1 MTERIR
7 FGTDGWRAVI
17 AREFTE
23 KNIQRL
29 TWAVGEWLRNSGLP
43 LRVVIGYDCRF
54 GGSRFAHVAAQ
65 VFLGQGVEVLM
76 TDRIV
81 TTPMLS
87 MATRDRECGAGV
99 MFTASHNAPDY
110 QGFKLKSHLGGPMG
124 GAALSAI
131 EQLIPD
137 SMDSDFKEDG
147 APFTI
152 VDLET
157 PYVHAI
163 ETRFDMDALRA
174 MSDTWS
180 YDAMYGAGQFVMER
194 LFPEADLF
202 RCEHNPHFYGLS
214 PEPIER
220 NLGAFS
226 EHLKSDERLSVGL
239 VNDGDADRIGMM
251 DGDGRVID
259 SHHIIA
265 LLVHYLHHYQG
276 RSGKVV
282 TAFSTVDAVSRLCE
296 GYGLPLHLVKIGFKY
311 ASEVMVDEPVMLAG
325 EESGGIA
332 DPEHIPERDGIWIGL
347 TILEFLAKSQKDL
360 HTLIEEIYEMT
371 GRFHYLR
378 NDLKISLEKKE
389 EVISKCL
396 GRAYTSFGSYEVERV
411 EDMDGWKFRIPDS
424 RWIMIRPS
432 GTEPVLRV
440 YIQGRDEEEAK
451 DLMMSALET
460 LGVQEG

>member
-1 MTERIR
+1 MTETIR

-23 KNIQRL
+23 YNVQRL
-29 TWAVGEWLRNSGLP
+29 TWAVGEWLGGSGLP
-43 LRVVIGYDCRF
+43 ERVVIGYDCRF
-54 GGSRFAHVAAQ
+54 AGSRFAHVAAQ
-65 VFLGQGVEVLM
+65 VLLGQGIEVLM
-76 TDRIV
+76 TDRII

-87 MATRDRECGAGV
+87 MATRDRACGAGI

-110 QGFKLKSHLGGPMG
+110 QGFKLKSNLGGPMG
-124 GAALSAI
+124 GESLSGI
-131 EQLIPD
+131 EELIPD
-137 SMDSDFKEDG
+137 VFGPTTKEEG

-157 PYVHAI
+157 PYVQVI
-163 ETRFDMDALRA
+163 EARFDMDALRA
-174 MSDTWS
+174 MAGNWS

-226 EHLKSDERLSVGL
+226 EHLKSNEGLSIGL

-265 LLVHYLHHYQG
+265 LLVHFLHHYEG

-282 TAFSTVDAVSRLCE
+282 TAFSTVDAVSTLCE
-296 GYGLPLHLVKIGFKY
+296 VYQLPLHLVKIGFKY
-311 ASEVMVDEPVMLAG
+311 ASEVMVKESVMLAG

-332 DPEHIPERDGIWIGL
+332 DPDHIPERDGIWIGL
-347 TILEFLAKSQKDL
+347 TILEFLAKSGKDI
-360 HTLIEEIYEMT
+360 HTLIEEVYQLS
-371 GRFHYLR
+371 GRFHYMR
-378 NDLKISLEKKE
+378 NDLKISEEKKK
-389 EVISKCL
+389 EVIDSCR
-396 GRAYTSFGSYEVERV
+396 GGVYSSFGSFDIEAV
-411 EDMDGWKFRIPDS
+411 EDMDGWKFRLGAGQ
-424 RWIMIRPS
+424 WIMIRPS
-432 GTEPVLRV
+432 GTEPVLRI
-440 YIQGRDEEEAK
+440 YIQGRDEENANELMEA
-451 DLMMSALET
+451 ALQT
-460 LGVQEG
+460 MGV